1 MTESASNASSARTSR
16 LLDPEQIAIQAGRQ
30 MPFLRLPQRATL
42 FAERALR
49 LRQLSA
55 GHPMRDYLLF
65 IAELAQAQHQVLQD
79 YATVPLPDAAACDSA
94 ARGLLPPL
102 PATLWTLDEAW
113 TGELRRLL
121 GVLAGRLPAGP
132 ALDVVQR
139 VIATDDAT
147 LNRQADLLR
156 NGLARGLDMA
166 AAPLVAAGL
175 QAYFAHLVLA
185 TASAHGEAV
194 FGRTDPATGCPC
206 CGSRPTASVT
216 RIGADESGHR
226 YLACS
231 LCATQWH
238 YVRIKCAHC
247 ESTRGISYQQLEGD
261 AKDGARGAYL
271 GAVKAECC
279 DSCGHYLKLVAMER
293 DPEVEPMAD
302 DLASVALDLLV
313 SEAGHQRAGVNLMLV
328 FGDAESP

>member
-1 MTESASNASSARTSR
+1 MTDPTTTTRTSR

-30 MPFLRLPQRATL
+30 MPFLRLPQRATVY
-42 FAERALR
+42 AERALR
-49 LRQLSA
+49 LRQLA
-55 GHPMRDYLLF
+55 AAHPMRDYLLF
-65 IAELAQAQHQVLQD
+65 IAELVQAQHQVLQD
-79 YATVPLPDAAACDSA
+79 YASVPLPDAAACDAA

-102 PATLWTLDEAW
+102 PATLWPLDAAW
-113 TGELRRLL
+113 RTELRRLL
-121 GVLAGRLPAGP
+121 GLLDQRLPEGP
-132 ALDVVQR
+132 AREVMRR
-139 VIATDDAT
+139 VMAADDAW
-147 LNRQADLLR
+147 LDRQADALR
-156 NGLARGLDMA
+156 NGIARSLDLA

-175 QAYFAHLVLA
+175 QAFFTHAVIA
-185 TASAHGEAV
+185 TAQAHGDAV

-206 CGSRPTASVT
+206 CGSAPTASVT

-231 LCATQWH
+231 VCATQWH

-247 ESTRGISYQQLEGD
+247 ESTRGISYQQLE
-261 AKDGARGAYL
+261 APAPDGTARGAYL

-279 DSCGHYLKLVAMER
+279 ESCGHYLKMVAMER

-313 SEAGHQRAGVNLMLV
+313 SEAGLQRAGVNLMLL
-328 FGDAESP
+328 FGDAESS

>member
-1 MTESASNASSARTSR
+1 MTESASNAARTSR

-30 MPFLRLPQRATL
+30 MPFLRLPQRAKL

-79 YATVPLPDAAACDSA
+79 YAQVPLPDAAACDSA

-102 PATLWTLDEAW
+102 PATLWTLDAAW

-121 GVLAGRLPAGP
+121 GVLADRLPAGP
-132 ALDVVQR
+132 ARDVVQR

-156 NGLARGLDMA
+156 NGMARGLDMA

-175 QAYFAHLVLA
+175 QAYFSHLVLA
-185 TASAHGEAV
+185 TATAHGEAV

-206 CGSRPTASVT
+206 CGRPEGNDASISPASRACNVTAACNNCSVT
-216 RIGADESGHR
+216 A
-226 YLACS
+226 
-231 LCATQWH
+231 AT
-238 YVRIKCAHC
+238 
-247 ESTRGISYQQLEGD
+247 
-261 AKDGARGAYL
+261 
-271 GAVKAECC
+271 
-279 DSCGHYLKLVAMER
+279 
-293 DPEVEPMAD
+293 
-302 DLASVALDLLV
+302 
-313 SEAGHQRAGVNLMLV
+313 
-328 FGDAESP
+328 